1 MLLPK
6 NTIFLKIFKLFFASL
21 IFIATIFAIY
31 SISNQKKTLLNSLE
45 MEVKSINKLV
55 VFILSD
61 AIVLNDNASIVD
73 FSTEYIKSNEK
84 LKSIIISKLDGSYIL
99 IKKNEWSSETELSK
113 EFKDLEKD
121 SDNFLIMNSS
131 ILKKN
136 VFHYVSPIYSSS
148 VLWGWIHSS
157 MSLSE
162 YNDRLYSMYLN
173 FCIFF
178 TVLAI
183 LSIFISYIFSKS
195 ILKPIIN
202 LNNIFN
208 EI

>member
-21 IFIATIFAIY
+21 IFIAIIFAIY

-131 ILKKN
+131 ILK
-136 VFHYVSPIYSSS
+136 
-148 VLWGWIHSS
+148 
-157 MSLSE
+157 
-162 YNDRLYSMYLN
+162 
-173 FCIFF
+173 
-178 TVLAI
+178 
-183 LSIFISYIFSKS
+183 
-195 ILKPIIN
+195 
-202 LNNIFN
+202 
-208 EI
+208 